1 MTIWYFVLALLLISS
16 TLEVCGQKNVLV
28 AKNVSF
34 NLIVFFYLSLF
45 LLLLASLRFETGR
58 DWKNY
63 LHMYHYDNPETSFT
77 ESGYIRMNVFFRN
90 LNLGDKGFYLMQFI
104 IMTFCCG
111 VIYRNIYENN
121 EFPIFI
127 LLVYFTSYFFSTELA
142 QTRQHIAMAILICGN
157 KFIRD
162 KKFILWILVVIL
174 AMQFHITAIMAF
186 PLYFTDRI
194 RLSSPVAFILLFL
207 ALALNLAGFN
217 LVWTMLN
224 VAVGLS
230 FIPERI
236 AGIMKSYMNSSI
248 YGQQGQY
255 STGLGLLCRYVF
267 YFVFIFLW
275 SLKGKDERKKYHLT
289 NFLIAV
295 YFTSL
300 GRNFDQFSRIA
311 NYYFIC
317 GSGLSLYNTLPS
329 SITFFKKLDVT
340 RIALVAFYSLFI
352 IFSFYMS
359 WMSEYEY
366 SYQTVLF
373 HQF

>member
-1 MTIWYFVLALLLISS
+1 MTIWYFVLALLFIFS
-16 TLEVCGQKNVLV
+16 TLEVCGQKNVFV
-28 AKNVSF
+28 ARRVSF
-34 NLIVFFYLSLF
+34 NLIVFFYLSFF

-58 DWKNY
+58 DWENY
-63 LHMYHYDNPETSFT
+63 LHMYRYDNPENSFT

-90 LNLGDKGFYLMQFI
+90 LNLGDKGFYLMQFVV
-104 IMTFCCG
+104 MTFCCG

-121 EFPIFI
+121 DFPIFI
-127 LLVYFTSYFFSTELA
+127 LLVYFTSYFFSVELA
-142 QTRQHIAMAILICGN
+142 QTRQHIAMAVLICGN
-157 KFIRD
+157 RFIRD
-162 KKFILWILVVIL
+162 KKFILWVLVVIF

-194 RLSSPVAFILLFL
+194 GLANPIVFILLFL
-207 ALALNLAGFN
+207 ALVLNLAGFN

-224 VAVGLS
+224 IAVNLS

-236 AGIMKSYMNSSI
+236 ARIMKSYMNSDI

-267 YFVFIFLW
+267 YFVFTFLW
-275 SLKGKDERKKYHLT
+275 MLKNKDERKKYHIT

-317 GSGLSLYNTLPS
+317 GKGLSLYNTLPS
-329 SITFFKKLDVT
+329 SIKFFKKLDVT
-340 RIALVAFYSLFI
+340 RFTLVTFYSLFI

-373 HQF
+373 YPF

>member
-1 MTIWYFVLALLLISS
+1 MTIWYFVLALLFIFS
-16 TLEVCGQKNVLV
+16 TFEVCGQKNVLAV
-28 AKNVSF
+28 KNISF
-34 NLIVFFYLSLF
+34 NSIVFFYLSLL

-58 DWKNY
+58 DWENY
-63 LHMYHYDNPETSFT
+63 LHMYRYDNPETSFT

-90 LNLGDKGFYLMQFI
+90 LNLGDKGFYLMQFVV
-104 IMTFCCG
+104 MTFCCG

-121 EFPIFI
+121 DFPIFI
-127 LLVYFTSYFFSTELA
+127 LLVYFTSYFFSVELA
-142 QTRQHIAMAILICGN
+142 QTRQHIAMAVLICGN
-157 KFIRD
+157 RFIRD
-162 KKFILWILVVIL
+162 KKFILWVLVVIF

-194 RLSSPVAFILLFL
+194 GLASPIVFILLLL
-207 ALALNLAGFN
+207 ALILELAGFN

-224 VAVGLS
+224 IAVNLS

-236 AGIMKSYMNSSI
+236 ARIMKSYMNSDI

-267 YFVFIFLW
+267 YFVFAFLW
-275 SLKGKDERKKYHLT
+275 MLKNKDERKKYHIT
-289 NFLIAV
+289 NFLVAV

-317 GSGLSLYNTLPS
+317 GNGLSLYNILPFS
-329 SITFFKKLDVT
+329 VKFFKNLDMV

-352 IFSFYMS
+352 LFVFYINQLNL
-359 WMSEYEY
+359 YEY

>member
-1 MTIWYFVLALLLISS
+1 MTIWYFVLTLLFIFS
-16 TLEVCGQKNVLV
+16 TLEVCGQKNVFV
-28 AKNVSF
+28 ARRVSF
-34 NLIVFFYLSLF
+34 NLIVFFYLSFF

-58 DWKNY
+58 DWENY
-63 LHMYHYDNPETSFT
+63 LHMYRYDNPENSFT

-90 LNLGDKGFYLMQFI
+90 LNLGDKGFYLMQFVV
-104 IMTFCCG
+104 MTFCCG

-121 EFPIFI
+121 DFPIFI
-127 LLVYFTSYFFSTELA
+127 LLVYFTSYFFSVELA
-142 QTRQHIAMAILICGN
+142 QTRQHIAMAVLICGN
-157 KFIRD
+157 RFIRD
-162 KKFILWILVVIL
+162 KKFILWVLVVIF

-194 RLSSPVAFILLFL
+194 GLANPIVFILLFL
-207 ALALNLAGFN
+207 ALVLNLAGFN

-224 VAVGLS
+224 IAVNLS

-236 AGIMKSYMNSSI
+236 ARIMKSYMNSDI

-267 YFVFIFLW
+267 YFVFAFLW
-275 SLKGKDERKKYHLT
+275 MLKNKDERKKYHIT

-317 GSGLSLYNTLPS
+317 GKGLSLYNTLPS
-329 SITFFKKLDVT
+329 SIKFFKKLDVT
-340 RIALVAFYSLFI
+340 RFTLVAFYSLFI

-373 HQF
+373 YPF

>member
-1 MTIWYFVLALLLISS
+1 MTIWYFVLALLFVFS
-16 TLEVCGQKNVLV
+16 TLEICGQKDVLV

-34 NLIVFFYLSLF
+34 NSVVFFYLSLF

-58 DWKNY
+58 DWENY
-63 LHMYHYDNPETSFT
+63 LHMYYYDNLETSST

-104 IMTFCCG
+104 VMSFCCG
-111 VIYRNIYENN
+111 VIYKSICRNN

-157 KFIRD
+157 RFIRD

-194 RLSSPVAFILLFL
+194 RLASPIALILLFL

-217 LVWTMLN
+217 LVWAMLDA
-224 VAVGLS
+224 AVKLS
-230 FIPERI
+230 FLPKRI
-236 AGIMKSYMNSSI
+236 AGIMNAYMNSKE

-255 STGLGLLCRYVF
+255 STGFGLLCRYVF
-267 YFVFIFLW
+267 YFAFIFLW
-275 SLKGKDERKKYHLT
+275 SLKDKDERKKYHLT

-317 GSGLSLYNTLPS
+317 GNGLSLYNTLPS
-329 SITFFKKLDVT
+329 SIKFFKKLDVT
-340 RIALVAFYSLFI
+340 RIALVVFYSLFI

-373 HQF
+373 HKF

>member
-16 TLEVCGQKNVLV
+16 TLEVCGQKNVFV

-34 NLIVFFYLSLF
+34 NSVVFFYLSLF

-58 DWKNY
+58 DWENY
-63 LHMYHYDNPETSFT
+63 LHMYYYDNPETSFT

-104 IMTFCCG
+104 VMSFCCG
-111 VIYRNIYENN
+111 VIYKSICRNN

-157 KFIRD
+157 RFIRD

-194 RLSSPVAFILLFL
+194 RLASPIALILLFL

-224 VAVGLS
+224 IAVGLS

-255 STGLGLLCRYVF
+255 STGFFVGIFFILCLFFFGHLKVRMRERNITLR
-267 YFVFIFLW
+267 IF
-275 SLKGKDERKKYHLT
+275 
-289 NFLIAV
+289 
-295 YFTSL
+295 
-300 GRNFDQFSRIA
+300 
-311 NYYFIC
+311 
-317 GSGLSLYNTLPS
+317 
-329 SITFFKKLDVT
+329 
-340 RIALVAFYSLFI
+340 
-352 IFSFYMS
+352 
-359 WMSEYEY
+359 
-366 SYQTVLF
+366 
-373 HQF
+373 